1 MIEVLPDKMLLNI
14 FRHFLEISPRHWPTL
29 MHICRKWRHIVFV
42 SHQTLQIRLF
52 CTHGKPVLKTLDCW
66 PELPIVVQYGGMPAL
81 HPPSPKDEDNIMAAL
96 NLSHRVTSIGLTVTR
111 SLLKK
116 LSAVERPFSE
126 LEELVLLGL
135 SGKTRQLTLPSAF
148 QWGLRLRRLY
158 MTGVDFPSPFW
169 LLQPSPN
176 LVDLHIH
183 QVYDYPHHSPEAL
196 TSALCGMVQLRSLSL
211 DILRIA
217 ITDLR
222 TPFPPSRERI
232 ILPYLTC
239 FKFRG
244 ADTYLEALVT
254 RMDTPRLGD
263 IEVKFTQFDE
273 SDFRLLNIRKFTD
286 RIGMHK
292 SYRRADFLFAENA
305 SSLSLTRP
313 GHPTRLKFQLSDST
327 LTGHG
332 VVMDQICTHFSAS
345 LDSVEDLRI
354 SMSQEDRFTDWIQYW
369 LQHIEL
375 FARAMWFHLDG
386 CYDYTTNILH
396 AMQQPEWRETVLP
409 ALYKLYIPQ
418 PGPNHAPSMEAVVS
432 FMTSRRLSGK
442 PIVVEYEG
450 HIGEKRG
457 TIQAQ
462 SHDH

>member
-1 MIEVLPDKMLLNI
+1 
-14 FRHFLEISPRHWPTL
+14 
-29 MHICRKWRHIVFV
+29 MHICRKWRAIVFV
-42 SHQTLQIRLF
+42 SHKTLQIRLF
-52 CTHGKPVLKTLDCW
+52 CTHGTPVLKTLDRW

-81 HPPSPKDEDNIMAAL
+81 HPPSPKDEDNIMAAFKRPR
-96 NLSHRVTSIGLTVTR
+96 RVTSIGLTVTR

-126 LEELVLLGL
+126 LEELVLLGR
-135 SGKTRQLTLPSAF
+135 SGNARQLSLPSAF

-158 MTGVDFPSPFW
+158 MTGVDFPSPFR
-169 LLQPSPN
+169 LRRPYSN

-183 QVYDYPHHSPEAL
+183 QVFDYPHHSPEAL

-211 DILRIA
+211 DILRNA
-217 ITDLR
+217 ITDFR
-222 TPFPPSRERI
+222 TPFPPSRERVF
-232 ILPYLTC
+232 LPYLTC

-244 ADTYLEALVT
+244 TNTYLEALVT
-254 RMDTPRLGD
+254 GIATPRLGD
-263 IEVKFTQFDE
+263 IEVKFTHFNE
-273 SDFRLLNIRKFTD
+273 SDFRLLNIRKFTH
-286 RIGMHK
+286 RIGRHK
-292 SYRRADFLFAENA
+292 SYRRADFLFSENV

-313 GHPTRLKFQLSDST
+313 GHPTRLKFQLFDHT
-327 LTGHG
+327 LTGRS
-332 VVMDQICTHFSAS
+332 VVMAQICTHFSAS
-345 LDSVEDLRI
+345 LDNVEDLRI
-354 SMSQEDRFTDWIQYW
+354 STSMDNRFTDWIEPW
-369 LQHIEL
+369 LQHMEL

-396 AMQQPEWRETVLP
+396 ALQQPEWRETVLP

-418 PGPNHAPSMEAVVS
+418 HWPHHAPLMEAVVS

-450 HIGEKRG
+450 HIGEQRG
-457 TIQAQ
+457 TIHAQ